1 MELSRPSSRDPD
13 EKVGVSSDALKI
25 AGPEE
30 TPGPFSSAGTRLEGL
45 RYPFMLKLAG
55 VFLVVMIIAGILGF
69 VVDVAGF
76 AARLAF
82 FVCLIGLAVT
92 LAARALRKS

>member
-1 MELSRPSSRDPD
+1 
-13 EKVGVSSDALKI
+13 
-25 AGPEE
+25 
-30 TPGPFSSAGTRLEGL
+30 
-45 RYPFMLKLAG
+45 MLKLAG

-76 AARLAF
+76 SARLAF